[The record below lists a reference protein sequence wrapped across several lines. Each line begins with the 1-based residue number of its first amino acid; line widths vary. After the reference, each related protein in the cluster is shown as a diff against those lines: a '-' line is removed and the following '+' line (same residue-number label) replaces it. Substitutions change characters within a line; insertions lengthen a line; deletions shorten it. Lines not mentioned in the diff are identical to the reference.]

1 MKSMERLPMQM
12 QNFLKKVINS
22 AIVSIPS
29 VLKVK
34 SRGGTANKRSE
45 VTIVNTITP
54 LLFFNLYQAM

>member
-1 MKSMERLPMQM
+1 MKSMEHLPMQM
-12 QNFLKKVINS
+12 QNFLKKFINS

-34 SRGGTANKRSE
+34 YRRGTANKRSE